1 MATSRLRDARPLP
14 VQLADRLRERI
25 SNGDW
30 EPGHRLPSEQQLAGE
45 YGVSRATVRSA
56 LRRLAES
63 GLLRVR
69 QGAGTFVTSHGGG
82 IRAGLQDLRSTSR
95 IIAEQGYTCEVV
107 YRLREHRL
115 ATQEEA
121 RRFDSTGPLRVVALQ
136 RSFLADDDVVA
147 FEHDLINAEALP
159 DDVDTDEITGSVFE
173 YLEPHNLLPAQAVA
187 RVHAVHDPSIGWG
200 PGRPET
206 PLYVCLDQVHYLAGG
221 EPITWSRTW
230 FVEDKFEFVLVRS
243 R

>member
-1 MATSRLRDARPLP
+1 MATRRLRDARPLP
-14 VQLADRLRERI
+14 VQLADQVRQRI
-25 SNGDW
+25 SDGDW
-30 EPGHRLPSEQQLAGE
+30 EPGHRLPSEQQLADE

-69 QGAGTFVTSHGGG
+69 QGAGTFVTSHRDG
-82 IRAGLQDLRSTSR
+82 IRTGLQDLRSTSR
-95 IIAEQGYTCEVV
+95 IIAEQGYTCQVV
-107 YRLREHRL
+107 YRLREHRQ
-115 ATQEEA
+115 ATEDEV
-121 RRFDSTGPLRVVALQ
+121 RRLDSTGPLRVIALQ
-136 RSFLADDDVVA
+136 RSFLADGEVVA
-147 FEHDLINAEALP
+147 FEHDLMNAEALP
-159 DDVDTDEITGSVFE
+159 DDADTDEITGSVFE
-173 YLEPHNLLPAQAVA
+173 YLEPHDLLPAQAVA
-187 RVHAVHDPSIGWG
+187 RVHAVHDPSVGWG